1 MNVRT
6 VLCVLTLVTGL
17 GFSALAQEHTY
28 LGLEG
33 ALCNDI
39 YVLSDEGSSLER
51 VPLGTALWG
60 LNIRQ
65 DIDKRVFAEVS
76 VLAKAYWE
84 GFRFKMVPVWGSN
97 QAFVA
102 LLIPAKVG
110 YKIQIGRSF
119 HVVSSAAIT
128 LGINTAPDIGAG
140 GGRGAIRSDK
150 WSIEYTYNET
160 NLTRR
165 YFLMVQPS
173 LAIERAVFKVL
184 VASLTFSRPIG
195 FTIVNDFDIDYT
207 INGSATSSGKATS
220 RGDYWSLG
228 LALRY
233 RISNLWKKN
242 PGLK

>member
-1 MNVRT
+1 MNIQT
-6 VLCVLTLVTGL
+6 VLSVFSLVVGL
-17 GFSALAQEHTY
+17 GFTAPAQKHTY
-28 LGLEG
+28 VGLEG

-51 VPLGTALWG
+51 VPLGTGLWG
-60 LNIRQ
+60 LNVRQ
-65 DIDKRVFAEVS
+65 EIDKRIFAEVS

-110 YKIQIGRSF
+110 YKIYVGRSF
-119 HVVSSAAIT
+119 HLVPAAGIT
-128 LGINTAPDIGAG
+128 LGVNTAPDIGAG
-140 GGRGAIRSDK
+140 GGRGAIRSAK

-160 NLTRR
+160 NLSRR

-173 LAIERAVFKVL
+173 LSIERAVLKVL
-184 VASLTFSRPIG
+184 VASLSFSRPIG
-195 FTIVNDFDIDYT
+195 FTRVNDFDIDYT
-207 INGSATSSGKATS
+207 INGSATISGKGTS
-220 RGDYWSLG
+220 RGDYWSVG
-228 LALRY
+228 LALKY

-242 PGLK
+242 RVLN

>member
-6 VLCVLTLVTGL
+6 VLCVLSLVIGL
-17 GFSALAQEHTY
+17 GFSAPAQEQTY

-39 YVLSDEGSSLER
+39 YVLSDEGSSLEK
-51 VPLGTALWG
+51 VPLSTGLWG
-60 LNIRQ
+60 VNIRQ
-65 DIDKRVFAEVS
+65 EIDKRVFVEVS
-76 VLAKAYWE
+76 VLTKAYWE

-102 LLIPAKVG
+102 LLIPATVG
-110 YKIQIGRSF
+110 YKIHVGRSF
-119 HVVSSAAIT
+119 HVVPAAGIT
-128 LGINTAPDIGAG
+128 LGVNTAPDIGAG

-173 LAIERAVFKVL
+173 LAIERAIFKVL
-184 VASLTFSRPIG
+184 VASLSFSRPIG
-195 FTIVNDFDIDYT
+195 FTRVNDFDINYT
-207 INGSATSSGKATS
+207 VNGSATISGKAIS
-220 RGDYWSLG
+220 RGDYWSVGLG
-228 LALRY
+228 LEY
-233 RISNLWKKN
+233 RISDFWKKN
-242 PGLK
+242 RGLE